1 VSKVDKRGIYLCIKN
16 KEVIMIAVVF
26 VVLFSLFMM
35 GIEDGDLTL
44 MALGGIP
51 LLLGI
56 VGGLLQFYA
65 NRKLEQM
72 QKENPKIKE
81 ICDEIDRIKRR

>member
-1 VSKVDKRGIYLCIKN
+1 LLKN

-35 GIEDGDLTL
+35 GIEDGDLGL
-44 MALGGIP
+44 VALGGIP

-65 NRKLEQM
+65 NKKLEEM
-72 QKENPKIKE
+72 QRENPKIKE
-81 ICDEIDRIKRR
+81 ICDEIDRIKSS

>member
-44 MALGGIP
+44 IALGGIP

-72 QKENPKIKE
+72 QRENPKIKE

>member
-1 VSKVDKRGIYLCIKN
+1 
-16 KEVIMIAVVF
+16 MIAVVF

-44 MALGGIP
+44 IALGGIP

>member
-44 MALGGIP
+44 IALGGIP